1 MHLLLI
7 HQNFPGQ
14 FRELAPAWLAAGHQV
29 TAIGSSSERPE
40 GPQWEQLRFLRYRF
54 EHDQDPSL
62 AQRGHAVAQVCGLL
76 QDEGSQPDV
85 VIAHSAWGEALELR
99 EAWPTTPLIVLPEL
113 WGNPQSLGFGF
124 DDALTGQEIDPEVF
138 SQQNGCAEHAVLNS
152 DAALVA
158 TESQKRSFPEQ
169 LQQRLSVLPEGIDLE
184 QIKPNPDTIF
194 EYSGLNLRHG
204 DPIVTLVSRELE
216 PLRGLRQALKAWPL
230 ILAQEPS
237 ARLILV
243 GETSNAGYGVEAP
256 RGDSHLADALSGI
269 EIPSQERLHWLGQID
284 HAEMLNLL
292 RCSACHLALSYPYTL
307 SWSVVEAMACGTP
320 LVSNIDSPVS
330 HLLRQ
335 EQNGLLVSFNDHV
348 ALAEAV
354 VSLLRDQDKREAM
367 GRAGRQTMASCWD
380 LKRSLAAYETLFD
393 RLRRQSSAESH

>member
-14 FRELAPAWLAAGHQV
+14 FRDLAPAWLAAGHQV
-29 TAIGSSSERPE
+29 TAIGSSSQRPE
-40 GPQWEQLRFLRYRF
+40 GRQWAELRFVRYRF
-54 EHDQDPSL
+54 ENDPAPSL
-62 AQRGHAVAQVCGLL
+62 AQRGHAVAQVCRLL

-99 EAWPTTPLIVLPEL
+99 DAWPTTPLIVLPEL

-124 DDALTGQEIDPEVF
+124 DDALVGQEVDPEVF
-138 SQQNGCAEHAVLNS
+138 TQKNSCAEHAVLNS

-158 TESQKRSFPEQ
+158 TESQKHSFPEH

-184 QIKPNPDTIF
+184 QIKPDPNTIVKCP
-194 EYSGLNLRHG
+194 GLNLRHG
-204 DPIVTLVSRELE
+204 DPVVTLISRELE

-237 ARLILV
+237 AHLILV
-243 GETSNAGYGVEAP
+243 GETSDVGYGVEAP
-256 RGDSHLADALSGI
+256 QGDSHLADALSELAI
-269 EIPSQERLHWLGQID
+269 HSQERLHWLGQID
-284 HAEMLNLL
+284 HADMLNLL

-330 HLLRQ
+330 HLLAQ
-335 EQNGLLVSFNDHV
+335 EQNGLLVPFNDHV

-354 VSLLRDQDKREAM
+354 VSLLHHPDKREAI
-367 GRAGRQTMASCWD
+367 GRAGRQTIASCWD
-380 LKRSLAAYETLFD
+380 LKQSLSAYETLFD